1 MKKYVLLVFMAFLI
15 SVPLGC
21 TSAPVATQTSSPT
34 ATPPTIP
41 GSTTSATTD
50 VGMPTIFVAPSPVIS
65 GEPFTIKGYNFSHNA
80 TILPGGIT
88 CDDVTF
94 SGTAQYDV
102 NASGGF
108 WLTIYQRALTE
119 SDITTTSGAFAPGI
133 YIISVTDNKGTTAS
147 AIFTVASPA
156 TNTVTTTTP

>member
-1 MKKYVLLVFMAFLI
+1 MI
-15 SVPLGC
+15 
-21 TSAPVATQTSSPT
+21 
-34 ATPPTIP
+34 
-41 GSTTSATTD
+41 
-50 VGMPTIFVAPSPVIS
+50 APSPVLS
-65 GEPFTIKGYNFSHNA
+65 GEPFTIKGYNFPHNA

-108 WLTIYQRALTE
+108 WITIYQGVLTE
-119 SDITTTSGAFAPGI
+119 SDITTTNITFVPGT

-147 AIFTVASPA
+147 ATFTVDPPA